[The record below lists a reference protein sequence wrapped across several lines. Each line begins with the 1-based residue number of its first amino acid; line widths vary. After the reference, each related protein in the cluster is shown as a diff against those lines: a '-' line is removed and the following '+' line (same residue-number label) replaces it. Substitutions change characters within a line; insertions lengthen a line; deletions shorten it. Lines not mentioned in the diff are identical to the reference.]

1 MSEMT
6 RLPPFQVSRTA
17 VDQISTVGGTVRIDI
32 EDGGCCG
39 STWVFSQGEA
49 ASSDQVFGCP
59 GALLAVSAAA
69 LALLVEARLDYGA
82 GLKPPRYRV
91 LGTPGERCPCNRSF
105 GQPWPGRGQPDCR
118 AATPMPW
125 DAPNAG
131 GPPA

>member
-17 VDQISTVGGTVRIDI
+17 VDQMSTVGGTVRIDI

-49 ASSDQVFGCP
+49 ASSVQVFGCP

-69 LALLVEARLDYGA
+69 LALLVESGSTMAQ
-82 GLKPPRYRV
+82 V
-91 LGTPGERCPCNRSF
+91 
-105 GQPWPGRGQPDCR
+105 
-118 AATPMPW
+118 
-125 DAPNAG
+125 
-131 GPPA
+131 